1 VKQKKIERV
10 GDIMFEQERVA
21 QKLVEQH
28 DMQASEI
35 VSAVLN
41 YLEVHYPG
49 CFEEFTD
56 GSRIVFLWGHKEVVK
71 KKAEK
76 L

>member
-1 VKQKKIERV
+1 
-10 GDIMFEQERVA
+10 MFEQEKVA

-28 DMQASEI
+28 DMQLTEI
-35 VSAVLN
+35 LALVKN

-49 CFEEFTD
+49 CVEEFTD
-56 GSRIVFLWGHKEVVK
+56 GSRIVVLWGHKDEVK
-71 KKAEK
+71 RLAAG